1 MASSAVYRYFPSRDS
16 LLTALIIDAF
26 DAVGAV
32 AETAAG
38 DRRTGFIGRWV
49 AVALAIRGWALA
61 HPHDYALVYGSP
73 VPGYQAPQ
81 DTVASALRVSLVGL
95 GIVADGVAA
104 GEIDPT
110 AARSIP
116 RVVHS
121 DLARLREE
129 AAPGLGDE
137 VLARCLLAWT
147 TLFGSISYELF
158 GHFEGVVNHRD
169 EFFAHQMRRTAAFVA
184 GTGGL

>member
-38 DRRTGFIGRWV
+38 GRRTGFVGRWV
-49 AVALAIRGWALA
+49 AVASAIRDWALA

-73 VPGYQAPQ
+73 VPGYRAPQ
-81 DTVASALRVSLVGL
+81 DTIVSALRVSMVGL
-95 GIVADGVAA
+95 TIVADGVAA
-104 GEIDPT
+104 GEIDP
-110 AARSIP
+110 AGDRAIP
-116 RVVHS
+116 RAVHT
-121 DLARLREE
+121 DLARLRDE
-129 AAPGLGDE
+129 AAAGLCDE

-147 TLFGSISYELF
+147 ALFGSISYELF
-158 GHFEGVVNHRD
+158 GHFEGVVEHRH
-169 EFFAHQMRRTAAFVA
+169 EFFAHQMRRAAEFVA
-184 GTGGL
+184 GTRGA